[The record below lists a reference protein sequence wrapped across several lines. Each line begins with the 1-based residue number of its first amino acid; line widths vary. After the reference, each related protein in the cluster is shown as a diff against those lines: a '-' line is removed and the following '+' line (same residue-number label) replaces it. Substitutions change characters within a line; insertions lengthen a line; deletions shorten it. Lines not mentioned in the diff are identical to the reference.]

1 MAENLPSPLHAPPAQ
16 AAVVDEVAEDA
27 EAGSYTCTCGDPNV
41 KLDSTGIRCDQCHSW
56 FHSRC
61 VHVWDTAFLNSPRAM
76 WYCQSCKNETAA
88 GRTPSQPATATS
100 THKKSGGGG
109 GGGGGGTIKFQDL
122 LPDWQHK
129 ILRLVVDLERKR
141 WSIVANPVPGDLFTR
156 LGVDGRLVSTSW
168 TSDLV
173 YYNQDGDAT
182 GRISLY
188 GILRE
193 KGREAVK
200 APASFQYSRSLATAE
215 AL

>member
-1 MAENLPSPLHAPPAQ
+1 MQKLAAIPVLAATPMLSSTRPGLDVISVIVGSIPDVCMCGTRLSSIHPERCGTARVARMRRQPEGLLRNRRQRRAP
-16 AAVVDEVAEDA
+16 
-27 EAGSYTCTCGDPNV
+27 
-41 KLDSTGIRCDQCHSW
+41 I
-56 FHSRC
+56 
-61 VHVWDTAFLNSPRAM
+61 
-76 WYCQSCKNETAA
+76 
-88 GRTPSQPATATS
+88 
-100 THKKSGGGG
+100 KKAGGGRG
-109 GGGGGGTIKFQDL
+109 GGPIKFQDL

>member
-1 MAENLPSPLHAPPAQ
+1 MQKLAAIPVLAATPMLSSTRPGFDVISVIVGSIPDVCMCGTRLSSIHPGRCGTSRVARMRRQPEGLLRNRRRRRLPRKN
-16 AAVVDEVAEDA
+16 
-27 EAGSYTCTCGDPNV
+27 AGG
-41 KLDSTGIRCDQCHSW
+41 
-56 FHSRC
+56 
-61 VHVWDTAFLNSPRAM
+61 
-76 WYCQSCKNETAA
+76 
-88 GRTPSQPATATS
+88 GR
-100 THKKSGGGG
+100 GGGG
-109 GGGGGGTIKFQDL
+109 AIKFQDL
-122 LPDWQHK
+122 HPDQQHS